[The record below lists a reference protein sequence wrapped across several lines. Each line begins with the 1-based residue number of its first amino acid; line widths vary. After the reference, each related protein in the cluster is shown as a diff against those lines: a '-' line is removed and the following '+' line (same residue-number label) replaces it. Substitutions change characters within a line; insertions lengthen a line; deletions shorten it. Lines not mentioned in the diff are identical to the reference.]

1 MADEKKDPN
10 NLNRSPYVVM
20 PELSGG
26 SSSGNWGGRITSG
39 LTGSRRG
46 IMILVAVGI
55 VILAV
60 AGLAGYFLFGGK
72 GDETAQNAPEI
83 VIDSPDEGRQDEEPS
98 DSDEDGLIDSE
109 EAVRGTDQNNP
120 DSDSDGLAD
129 GDEISVY
136 GSDPRQPDSDSDGF
150 NDGAEVARGYSPIA
164 NAASKAEATERQSWL
179 ARSLKPGLHEPTVTT
194 LASYQE
200 TGSSDDSDS
209 RTLYTNTF
217 YKYRIEYDNVL
228 SVREERSGQIV
239 GLTIVGAE
247 PAEDVSLE
255 PFVISLAGSKAL
267 FSLME
272 WAETQFS
279 PAEYDIEE
287 MPLNGTTAVRV
298 SEKGDGDCRQIKTFI
313 SNNNVIIAI
322 AWNCGSPAQLAPYYE
337 KIVSSFIFVP

>member
-136 GSDPRQPDSDSDGF
+136 GS
-150 NDGAEVARGYSPIA
+150 A
-164 NAASKAEATERQSWL
+164 
-179 ARSLKPGLHEPTVTT
+179 
-194 LASYQE
+194 
-200 TGSSDDSDS
+200 
-209 RTLYTNTF
+209 
-217 YKYRIEYDNVL
+217 
-228 SVREERSGQIV
+228 
-239 GLTIVGAE
+239 
-247 PAEDVSLE
+247 
-255 PFVISLAGSKAL
+255 
-267 FSLME
+267 
-272 WAETQFS
+272 
-279 PAEYDIEE
+279 
-287 MPLNGTTAVRV
+287 
-298 SEKGDGDCRQIKTFI
+298 
-313 SNNNVIIAI
+313 
-322 AWNCGSPAQLAPYYE
+322 
-337 KIVSSFIFVP
+337 